1 MSESILPDG
10 YSTLTLTT
18 GSRMW
23 MGPEE
28 LAVHAFERG
37 DDWEVRFIVN
47 GQSRV
52 EHLTGAELEP
62 AAVAHCR
69 ELAGVTA

>member
-1 MSESILPDG
+1 
-10 YSTLTLTT
+10 
-18 GSRMW
+18 MW

-52 EHLTGAELEP
+52 EHLTGGELE
-62 AAVAHCR
+62 AAAAAHCR